1 MQRFTERDEYGN
13 ADIIAL
19 SDTMPEIYAELS
31 FSEANIMTEAINRLA
46 AYEDTGLTPE
56 EVQQITWKPGT
67 EPPED
72 ERSVI
77 AQYHFV
83 GNPGMVFTSVLSYF
97 AHDPKPHWQHGG
109 GGVLIVDR
117 WMPIPPTQEG
127 DDQ

>member
-1 MQRFTERDEYGN
+1 MKDLISREALLQRITGPER
-13 ADIIAL
+13 
-19 SDTMPEIYAELS
+19 PEIYDGAQEVEWIERCIR
-31 FSEANIMTEAINRLA
+31 EAPPASI
-46 AYEDTGLTPE
+46 
-56 EVQQITWKPGT
+56 WKPGA

-83 GNPGMVFTSVLSYF
+83 GHPGMVFTSVLSYF

-127 DDQ
+127 GDQ